1 MPSNKT
7 IARWASRAGL
17 QGSTARWVL
26 LGALVAGI
34 PFAVWLIGSGIVWVT
49 PPSYSSA
56 ALLRV
61 EEGCSFHDLKSGA
74 VMDSAAA
81 MLADGANESS
91 GTSDPMATY
100 LLWSSVTVAPGPAA
114 NLVKLEARS
123 GEAEEA
129 RRTVVAVAE
138 AYRAQHQSR
147 AGSGALGKLAAV
159 PTLVYVDPVEVAPT
173 RVADETR
180 IMLGIAGIALIALAL
195 CVPFLR
201 YIEEAVPLRRVVA

>member
-7 IARWASRAGL
+7 IARLAGRVGL
-17 QGSTARWVL
+17 QESTARWIL
-26 LGALVAGI
+26 LGALAACI
-34 PFAVWLIGSGIVWVT
+34 PFAVWLIGSGIAWAA

-61 EEGCSFHDLKSGA
+61 EEGCSFQDLKSGA

-81 MLADGANESS
+81 ILAQGASSS
-91 GTSDPMATY
+91 GDPMSTY

-114 NLVKLEARS
+114 NLVKVEARCDK
-123 GEAEEA
+123 AEEA

-138 AYRAQHQSR
+138 AYRAQH
-147 AGSGALGKLAAV
+147 GANASATGKRM
-159 PTLVYVDPVEVAPT
+159 PTLVYVDPVEAAPA

-180 IMLGIAGIALIALAL
+180 MMLGIAGVALIGLAL

-201 YIEEAVPLRRVVA
+201 YIEEVAPMKRVVA